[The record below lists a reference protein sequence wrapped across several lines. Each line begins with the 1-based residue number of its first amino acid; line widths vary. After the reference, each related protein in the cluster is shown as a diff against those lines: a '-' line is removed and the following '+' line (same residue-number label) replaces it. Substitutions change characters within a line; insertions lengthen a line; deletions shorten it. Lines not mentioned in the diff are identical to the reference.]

1 MRAAAPPA
9 PSAQVAPGNINPWI
23 IALAMVVPA
32 FMEVLGTTIANVS
45 LRYLPGSLS
54 ASATDSKYVITSYL
68 SANAVVLP
76 ICGWLAAH
84 LGRRRYF
91 LLSIRSGSAFSSLLS
106 SIGRSCSA
114 RTRNGTG
121 LEIPLVACRHSP
133 RSRSSAP
140 EPYSL
145 GESPGQPDCKLSS
158 STPCY
163 EHALARSAA
172 IALRLRR
179 VPRRSR
185 DVAGRN
191 LFHHGHYRRRC
202 LDWPLIGDFEIFE
215 GCACKV
221 MVPERLR

>member
-1 MRAAAPPA
+1 MDHCPRRGRAGFHGGARHQHCECIVAL
-9 PSAQVAPGNINPWI
+9 SA
-23 IALAMVVPA
+23 
-32 FMEVLGTTIANVS
+32 
-45 LRYLPGSLS
+45 GSLS
-54 ASATDSKYVITSYL
+54 AAATDSKYVITSYL

-84 LGRRRYF
+84 LGRHRYF
-91 LLSIRSGSAFSSLLS
+91 LLSIRSGSAFSSSLS
-106 SIGRSCSA
+106 STGKS
-114 RTRNGTG
+114 TRNGTG

-158 STPCY
+158 STLCL

-179 VPRRSR
+179 VPRRSP
-185 DVAGRN
+185 DAAGRN
-191 LFHHGHYRRRC
+191 LFHHGI
-202 LDWPLIGDFEIFE
+202 IG
-215 GCACKV
+215 AAV
-221 MVPERLR
+221 L